1 MTTNERMNRGRYRH
15 FQALGGKSPFN
26 RGPLSNFLDF
36 FEIKT
41 RCFGL
46 HEPQNVNWMTSFE
59 VSGKSAVEHEPLLM
73 RAPAADNFQY
83 V

>member
-26 RGPLSNFLDF
+26 RGPLSNLLDF
-36 FEIKT
+36 FEIRT
-41 RCFGL
+41 RCFGF
-46 HEPQNVNWMTSFE
+46 HEPRRVDWMTSFE
-59 VSGKSAVEHEPLLM
+59 VTDKGGVEHEPLLM